1 MSRQVAKPEEP
12 HHAPGEAPATF
23 DPVAFDR
30 DESDTIFLLTSLSA
44 GSSTIITATT
54 RLEHILKS
62 NKVPFKS
69 VDLATD
75 DKAKRLWHWKGN
87 GRRLPAI
94 AKEGEVIGNYE
105 ECEDWNEH
113 GELRI
118 MLGLSKKKKKSGL
131 DLDGSSRLPNPSRTA
146 KPNIPEPKPER
157 STDPVNGIP
166 TAFLQAKIASA
177 AAKMGRDRLSSVEK
191 PKKSSSSSGKKKEK
205 DEDKEKKKKKDETP
219 EEREA
224 RKKEKEEKKKKER
237 ENETPEERGEEE
249 GGEGGEEKEE
259 GGEGEE
265 GGQGQEGE

>member
-94 AKEGEVIGNYE
+94 AKEGEVIGVRSIE
-105 ECEDWNEH
+105 
-113 GELRI
+113 
-118 MLGLSKKKKKSGL
+118 
-131 DLDGSSRLPNPSRTA
+131 SR
-146 KPNIPEPKPER
+146 EPLVSEW
-157 STDPVNGIP
+157 
-166 TAFLQAKIASA
+166 KIAN
-177 AAKMGRDRLSSVEK
+177 G
-191 PKKSSSSSGKKKEK
+191 SGKDTSLIFIFFTEL
-205 DEDKEKKKKKDETP
+205 
-219 EEREA
+219 
-224 RKKEKEEKKKKER
+224 
-237 ENETPEERGEEE
+237 
-249 GGEGGEEKEE
+249 
-259 GGEGEE
+259 
-265 GGQGQEGE
+265 